1 MKTFLLVAL
10 PCVSGFFLGLRP
22 APAPSAQRLARMMD
36 PEATR
41 DSEGSYEEY
50 IADRAS
56 GKTAGGSIEDSAK
69 GYEEFEKYNLDF
81 DGGDSG
87 GGVVGDGNTDLE
99 DQHNSASIVRGGFGS
114 ASVGSGGVNVG
125 RGTVVGAT
133 TAKIA
138 SAGKNYFGRSTGY
151 ADKKLD
157 EIEEKQEALKASGQG
172 AKADLA
178 RHQMDCV
185 RAQQLENW
193 HNQRGIAKENRAAGQ
208 GVVYG
213 APQQSGRYDA
223 QEALCSAKGRGGD
236 LEGVELDQRK
246 LANHMDAM
254 RSAPT
259 ARLDGESWAEATVV
273 GAVQKETTEMRAPVG
288 GVDVANIHVK
298 NEMNTFAPFRCTFSS
313 DTPLEFSV
321 TPTEGSMNRRSGEP
335 TEVVVRFNPKEY
347 GEAKV
352 GTLIFETEDF
362 KSVYTILGST

>member
-1 MKTFLLVAL
+1 MKLLLVAL

-22 APAPSAQRLARMMD
+22 APAPSAQCHVRMMD

-56 GKTAGGSIEDSAK
+56 GKTAGGSIEDSAEA
-69 GYEEFEKYNLDF
+69 YAEFEKYNLDF

-99 DQHNSASIVRGGFGS
+99 DQHNSASIVRGGFGA
-114 ASVGSGGVNVG
+114 ASVGGGGVNVG
-125 RGTVVGAT
+125 RGNVISAT
-133 TAKIA
+133 DSKIA

-157 EIEEKQEALKASGQG
+157 ELAEEQEKLRASGQS

-178 RHQMDCV
+178 RHTMDCV
-185 RAQQLENW
+185 RAQQMENW

-213 APQQSGRYDA
+213 APQQSGRFDA
-223 QEALCSAKGRGGD
+223 QEALCSDKGRGGEQ
-236 LEGVELDQRK
+236 EGVELDQRK
-246 LANHMDAM
+246 LANHMEAM

-259 ARLDGESWAEATVV
+259 ARLDGAAWEEATAL
-273 GAVQKETTEMRAPVG
+273 GATQKETTEMRAPVG
-288 GVDVANIHVK
+288 GVDVANILVK
-298 NEMNTFAPFRCTFSS
+298 NEMNTFAPFQCRFTS
-313 DTPLEFSV
+313 DTPIEFSV
-321 TPTEGSMNRRSGEP
+321 TPTEGSMNRRSGAP

-347 GEAKV
+347 GDAKV

-362 KSVYTILGST
+362 KSVYSIIGST